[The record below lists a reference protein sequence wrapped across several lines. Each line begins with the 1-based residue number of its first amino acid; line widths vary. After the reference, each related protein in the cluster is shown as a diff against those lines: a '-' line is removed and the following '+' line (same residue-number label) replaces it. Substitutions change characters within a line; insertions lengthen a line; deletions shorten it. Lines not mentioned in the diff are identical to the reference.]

1 MKGFVRNPVRAVVR
15 GTQFLFSLL
24 VIARDFRRT
33 VSAKGKDA
41 TIKDRALWLHRSC
54 RRYVQLLRIDLEVI
68 GQPPQ
73 GGLMV
78 SNHMGYVDIIV
89 LCAVTP
95 CVFIS
100 KSDVKRWPI
109 FGYFAGLGGT
119 LFVNREKRSDVSR
132 LAEEMHEILDA
143 GAHLALFP
151 EGTSSGGETV
161 LTFKSALLEPIT
173 QLDLPVT
180 PACVEYSLP
189 PGHGLVSEEVAYWAD
204 MTLVP
209 HLLNI
214 FSKER
219 IGAKVIFGEPRVHK
233 TDRKQLAKELHAE
246 VLALQN
252 SVRDRTKEN
261 NQEAACVL

>member
-1 MKGFVRNPVRAVVR
+1 MKGFYKHPFR
-15 GTQFLFSLL
+15 GLWRGATFLFSLIL
-24 VIARDFRRT
+24 IALDFRRK
-33 VSAKGKDA
+33 VSSQGKSA
-41 TIKDRALWLHRSC
+41 SVKDRALWLHRSC
-54 RRYVQLLRIDLEVI
+54 RRYVGLLHIDLEII
-68 GQPPQ
+68 GKPPE

-119 LFVNREKRSDVSR
+119 LFVNREKRSDVGR
-132 LAEEMHEILDA
+132 LADEMREILNS

-151 EGTSSGGETV
+151 EGTSSGGDSV
-161 LTFKSALLEPIT
+161 LPFKSALLEPIT
-173 QLDLPVT
+173 QIDLPVT
-180 PACVEYSLP
+180 PACVVYSLP

-204 MTLVP
+204 MTLAP

-233 TDRKQLAKELHAE
+233 ADRKQLAKELHAE
-246 VLALQN
+246 VLALQQ
-252 SVRDRTKEN
+252 SVRGAGKEK
-261 NQEAACVL
+261 EPACVS

>member
-1 MKGFVRNPVRAVVR
+1 MKGFFKHPLRALYR
-15 GTQFLFSLL
+15 GATFLFSLL
-24 VIARDFRRT
+24 LIAQDFRRT
-33 VSAKGKDA
+33 VSVKGKDA

-54 RRYVQLLRIDLEVI
+54 QRYVKLLHLDLEVI
-68 GQPPQ
+68 GEPPQ
-73 GGLMV
+73 GGLLV

-119 LFVNREKRSDVSR
+119 LFVNREKRSDVGR
-132 LAEEMHEILDA
+132 LAEEMREILNS

-151 EGTSSGGETV
+151 EGTSSGGDSV
-161 LTFKSALLEPIT
+161 LPFKSALLEPIT
-173 QLDLPVT
+173 QIDLPVT
-180 PACVEYSLP
+180 SAAVVYSLP

-219 IGAKVIFGEPRVHK
+219 IGAKVVFGEPRVHK
-233 TDRKQLAKELHAE
+233 ADRKQLAKELHAE
-246 VLALQN
+246 VLALQQ
-252 SVRDRTKEN
+252 SARTEGKEPV
-261 NQEAACVL
+261 CVS

>member
-1 MKGFVRNPVRAVVR
+1 MKGFVKYPLR
-15 GTQFLFSLL
+15 GLYRGSTFLFSLIL
-24 VIARDFRRT
+24 IALDFRRQ
-33 VSAKGKDA
+33 VSSQGKA
-41 TIKDRALWLHRSC
+41 ASVKDRALWLHRSC
-54 RRYVQLLRIDLEVI
+54 RRYVELLRIDLEII
-68 GQPPQ
+68 GQPPKD
-73 GGLMV
+73 GLMV

-119 LFVNREKRSDVSR
+119 LFVNREKRSDVGR
-132 LAEEMHEILDA
+132 LADEMRAILSS

-161 LTFKSALLEPIT
+161 LPFKSALLEPIT

-233 TDRKQLAKELHAE
+233 ADRKQLAKELHAE
-246 VLALQN
+246 VLALQQ
-252 SVRDRTKEN
+252 SVRGLSPTKEP
-261 NQEAACVL
+261 ACVS

>member
-1 MKGFVRNPVRAVVR
+1 MKGFFKHPFRALAR
-15 GTQFLFSLL
+15 GAEFLFSLL
-24 VIARDFRRT
+24 LIAQDFRRT
-33 VSAKGKDA
+33 VSAKGKEA
-41 TIKDRALWLHRSC
+41 TIKDRALWMHRSC
-54 RRYVQLLRIDLEVI
+54 SRYVKLLHLDLEVI
-68 GQPPQ
+68 GEPPK

-119 LFVNREKRSDVSR
+119 LFVNREKRSDVGR
-132 LAEEMHEILDA
+132 LADEMREILNA

-151 EGTSSGGETV
+151 EGTSSGGDSV
-161 LTFKSALLEPIT
+161 LPFKSALLEPIT
-173 QLDLPVT
+173 QIDLPVT
-180 PACVEYSLP
+180 PACVVYSLP
-189 PGHGLVSEEVAYWAD
+189 PGDGLVSEEVAYWAD

-233 TDRKQLAKELHAE
+233 ADRKQLAKELHAE
-246 VLALQN
+246 VLALQQT
-252 SVRDRTKEN
+252 VRGKEPV
-261 NQEAACVL
+261 CVS

>member
-1 MKGFVRNPVRAVVR
+1 MKGFYKHPLR
-15 GTQFLFSLL
+15 GLWRGATFLFSLIL
-24 VIARDFRRT
+24 IALDFRRQ
-33 VSAKGKDA
+33 VSSQGKSA
-41 TIKDRALWLHRSC
+41 SVKDRALWLHRSC
-54 RRYVQLLRIDLEVI
+54 RRYVDLLHIDLEII
-68 GQPPQ
+68 GKPPE

-119 LFVNREKRSDVSR
+119 LFVNREKRSDVGR
-132 LAEEMHEILDA
+132 LADEMRAILNS

-151 EGTSSGGETV
+151 EGTSSGGDTV
-161 LTFKSALLEPIT
+161 LPFKSALLEPIT
-173 QLDLPVT
+173 QIDLPVT
-180 PACVEYSLP
+180 PACVVYSLP

-204 MTLVP
+204 MTLAP

-233 TDRKQLAKELHAE
+233 ADRKQLAKELHAE
-246 VLALQN
+246 VLALQR
-252 SVRDRTKEN
+252 SVRGGGKEK
-261 NQEAACVL
+261 EPACVS

>member
-1 MKGFVRNPVRAVVR
+1 MKGFYKHPLR
-15 GTQFLFSLL
+15 GLWRGATFLFSLL
-24 VIARDFRRT
+24 LIAWDFRRT
-33 VSAKGKDA
+33 AAAKGKDL
-41 TIKDRALWLHRSC
+41 TVMDRALWLHRSC
-54 RRYVQLLRIDLEVI
+54 RRYVELLRIDLEII
-68 GQPPQ
+68 GQPPKD
-73 GGLMV
+73 GLMV

-119 LFVNREKRSDVSR
+119 LFVNREKRSDVGR
-132 LAEEMHEILDA
+132 LADEMRAILSS

-161 LTFKSALLEPIT
+161 LPFKSALLEPIT

-233 TDRKQLAKELHAE
+233 ADRKQLAKELHAE
-246 VLALQN
+246 VLALQQ
-252 SVRDRTKEN
+252 SVRGLSPTKEP
-261 NQEAACVL
+261 ACVS

>member
-1 MKGFVRNPVRAVVR
+1 MKGFYQRPLR
-15 GTQFLFSLL
+15 GLWRGSTFLFSLIL
-24 VIARDFRRT
+24 IALDFRRQ
-33 VSAKGKDA
+33 VSSQGKSA
-41 TIKDRALWLHRSC
+41 SVKDRALWLHRSC
-54 RRYVQLLRIDLEVI
+54 RRYVELLHIDLEVI
-68 GQPPQ
+68 GKPPQ

-78 SNHMGYVDIIV
+78 SNHLGYVDIIV

-119 LFVNREKRSDVSR
+119 LFVNREKRSDVGR
-132 LAEEMHEILDA
+132 LADEMRAILNS

-151 EGTSSGGETV
+151 EGTSSGGDTV
-161 LTFKSALLEPIT
+161 LPFKSALLEPIT
-173 QLDLPVT
+173 QIDLPVT
-180 PACVEYSLP
+180 PACVVYSLP

-204 MTLVP
+204 MTLAP

-233 TDRKQLAKELHAE
+233 ADRKQLAKELHAE
-246 VLALQN
+246 VLALQQ
-252 SVRDRTKEN
+252 SVRGSNIAKEP
-261 NQEAACVL
+261 ACVS

>member
-1 MKGFVRNPVRAVVR
+1 MKGFYKHPLR
-15 GTQFLFSLL
+15 GLWRGSTFLFSLIL
-24 VIARDFRRT
+24 IALDFRRQ
-33 VSAKGKDA
+33 VSSQGKSA
-41 TIKDRALWLHRSC
+41 SVKDRALWLHRSC
-54 RRYVQLLRIDLEVI
+54 RRYVELLHIDLEII
-68 GQPPQ
+68 GKPPE

-119 LFVNREKRSDVSR
+119 LFVNREKRSDVGR
-132 LAEEMHEILDA
+132 LADEMRAILNS

-151 EGTSSGGETV
+151 EGTSSGGDSV
-161 LTFKSALLEPIT
+161 LPFKSALLEPIT
-173 QLDLPVT
+173 QIDLPVT
-180 PACVEYSLP
+180 PACVVYSLP
-189 PGHGLVSEEVAYWAD
+189 PGHGLVSEEVAYWAN
-204 MTLVP
+204 MTLAP

-233 TDRKQLAKELHAE
+233 ADRKQLAKELHAE
-246 VLALQN
+246 VLALQQ
-252 SVRDRTKEN
+252 SVRLGDQPKEP
-261 NQEAACVL
+261 ACVS

>member
-1 MKGFVRNPVRAVVR
+1 MKGFYKHPLR
-15 GTQFLFSLL
+15 GLWRGATFLFSLIL
-24 VIARDFRRT
+24 IALDFRRQ
-33 VSAKGKDA
+33 VSSQGKSA
-41 TIKDRALWLHRSC
+41 SVKDRALWLHRSC
-54 RRYVQLLRIDLEVI
+54 RRYVELLHIDLEVI
-68 GQPPQ
+68 GTPPQ

-119 LFVNREKRSDVSR
+119 LFVNREKRSDVGR
-132 LAEEMHEILDA
+132 LADEMRAILNS

-151 EGTSSGGETV
+151 EGTSSGGDSV
-161 LTFKSALLEPIT
+161 LPFKSALLEPIT
-173 QLDLPVT
+173 QIDLPVT
-180 PACVEYSLP
+180 PACVVYSLP
-189 PGHGLVSEEVAYWAD
+189 PGHGKVSEEVAYWAD
-204 MTLVP
+204 MTLAP

-233 TDRKQLAKELHAE
+233 ADRKQLAKELHAE
-246 VLALQN
+246 VLALQQ
-252 SVRDRTKEN
+252 SVRGQQPTKEPV
-261 NQEAACVL
+261 CVS